1 MKKATKSGFFCPN
14 LFLKNHLILLM
25 SIKIIRLFAFIYLIT
40 MADQK
45 PLFKAPYDI
54 KDVSALFAIVAFVLI
69 IAAIVGN
76 NLFGLFQQNVNFG

>member
-1 MKKATKSGFFCPN
+1 
-14 LFLKNHLILLM
+14 
-25 SIKIIRLFAFIYLIT
+25 

-76 NLFGLFQQNVNFG
+76 NLFGLFQQNVNFGWFFGSRLDFLWTDFVDYIWLIVDFYNDLTHHY

>member
-1 MKKATKSGFFCPN
+1 
-14 LFLKNHLILLM
+14 
-25 SIKIIRLFAFIYLIT
+25 

-54 KDVSALFAIVAFVLI
+54 RDVSALFIIVAFVLI

-76 NLFGLFQQNVNFG
+76 NLFGLFQENVNFGQLNFYLIT

>member
-1 MKKATKSGFFCPN
+1 MAFLLSI
-14 LFLKNHLILLM
+14 LILKNHLILL
-25 SIKIIRLFAFIYLIT
+25 IIIELIWFNCIYIFIA

-76 NLFGLFQQNVNFG
+76 NLFGLFQENVNFG